1 MREIAASCAASA
13 DSVPMACDAHA
24 SASTMTFR
32 PVMLSPSTVVCTQIG
47 VVRPPVTTVSTP
59 RARS

>member
-1 MREIAASCAASA
+1 
-13 DSVPMACDAHA
+13 MACDAHA
-24 SASTMTFR
+24 SVSTMTFT

-47 VVRPPVTTVSTP
+47 VVRPPTTTVSTP